1 MEKLMKIAS
10 ILAMVLSTSMLSAQS
25 KPDDSTIKKIL
36 QDEEIAWNAGDAES
50 YSRHFAADGTFTN
63 VLGMYYTGH
72 DVFVERHAAIFKTV
86 FRGTTLQYDI
96 VSVKFV
102 RADVAI
108 VETLARVSG
117 FSASGP
123 PPGTHA
129 GAEGRLCTRLL
140 QVMVRDSGEWRIV
153 SCHNVDVKPR
163 PPEPR
168 MK

>member
-1 MEKLMKIAS
+1 
-10 ILAMVLSTSMLSAQS
+10 MLSAQS
-25 KPDDSTIKKIL
+25 KPDDSAIKKIL

-72 DVFVERHAAIFKTV
+72 DVFVERHATIFKSV
-86 FRGTTLQYDI
+86 FRGTTLRQDL

-108 VETLARVSG
+108 VETLGRVSG

-123 PPGTHA
+123 PPGTHTD
-129 GAEGRLCTRLL
+129 AEGRLSTRLL

-153 SCHNVDVKPR
+153 SYHNVDVKPGLAES
-163 PPEPR
+163 P